1 MTTSAEAQ
9 MNDTAAP
16 AHAVESVA
24 STAAPQV
31 HDEPKKKAPRK
42 PRQDSLAKLQK
53 RVESLQNKVEKLMEQ
68 NKRLKEEH
76 KALKSSYSRIHRIP
90 KST

>member
-1 MTTSAEAQ
+1 MPTSAEAQ
-9 MNDTAAP
+9 MNDTATP
-16 AHAVESVA
+16 AAVESVA
-24 STAAPQV
+24 STAAPQA

-42 PRQDSLAKLQK
+42 PRQDSMTKLQK
-53 RVESLQNKVEKLMEQ
+53 RIDSLQSKVEKLMEQ

-90 KST
+90 KSS